1 MTSRPLITFASTHLV
16 KKDRRMPPIS
26 DPYKDPMHCR
36 TVGHDAA
43 DDLTQSR
50 EVGEDTFD
58 HPTQGTGIEPAPD
71 GEPTRGREVAKE
83 SYDDPTQGR
92 RSRQRPLRGSN
103 QAPLDGS
110 RVGGGGVER

>member
-1 MTSRPLITFASTHLV
+1 MTSRPLITFASTHLA

-26 DPYKDPMHCR
+26 DPYEDPMHCR

-43 DDLTQSR
+43 DDLTPGR

-71 GEPTRGREVAKE
+71 EDPMRGREIGE
-83 SYDDPTQGR
+83 GSDDGPTQGCEV
-92 RSRQRPLRGSN
+92 GSDRYED
-103 QAPLDGS
+103 PTKP
-110 RVGGGGVER
+110 R